1 MDVLKPNRYKIL
13 LSLISGLIYFLYSNY
28 TFYSHFNQCLWVT
41 SQDPDAFRGTPTEL
55 CGMLPFNNN
64 PFPDPTLYGYSE
76 ILWAIFTF
84 CWIYLIYS
92 VVQKRKE
99 LAKMK
104 LVRKKV
110 RHK

>member
-1 MDVLKPNRYKIL
+1 M
-13 LSLISGLIYFLYSNY
+13 SLGNKSGSGRIPWN
-28 TFYSHFNQCLWVT
+28 T
-41 SQDPDAFRGTPTEL
+41 TEL